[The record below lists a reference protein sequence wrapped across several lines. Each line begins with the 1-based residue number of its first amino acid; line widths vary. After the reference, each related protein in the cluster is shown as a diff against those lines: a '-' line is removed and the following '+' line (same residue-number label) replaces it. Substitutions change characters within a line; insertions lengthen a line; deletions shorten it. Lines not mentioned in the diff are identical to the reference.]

1 MRAAA
6 ACGTHGPGQLNKK
19 IDESSAVEDRRAAAA
34 RPGTGPRITW
44 KRLIPCL
51 VLLAGLVAFFALGLD
66 DYVTVEALRDNREAL
81 LAFVERYGVLAGLVY
96 MLIYATAI
104 AICVPGG
111 VVMTMAGGFLF
122 GVKLATVYVVIA
134 ATLGATVLFVI
145 VKHALGDTVRAR
157 VRPWLGRMEDGFN
170 RDAFSYLLSLRLFAV
185 FPFWAV
191 NLVPAFL
198 GVRLGTYVAATLIG
212 IIPATFIFAGVGNG
226 LGAIL
231 DAGETPDL
239 AIITEP
245 EVLLPIAGLA
255 VLALLPVA
263 YRRYKRG
270 RGEAPRRG

>member
-1 MRAAA
+1 M
-6 ACGTHGPGQLNKK
+6 NKRN
-19 IDESSAVEDRRAAAA
+19 DESSTGEDRYPAAA

-51 VLLAGLVAFFALGLD
+51 FLLAGLVAFFALGLD
-66 DYVTVEALRDNREAL
+66 DYVTVEALRDNRESL
-81 LAFVERYGVLAGLVY
+81 LAFVARYGVLAGLVY

-104 AICVPGG
+104 AFCVPGG
-111 VVMTMAGGFLF
+111 AVMTIAGGFLF

-134 ATLGATVLFVI
+134 ATLGATVLFVV
-145 VKHALGDTVRAR
+145 VKHAFGDPVRAR
-157 VRPWLGRMEDGFN
+157 MRPWLGRMEDGFN

-212 IIPATFIFAGVGNG
+212 IVPATFIFAGLGNG

-231 DAGETPDL
+231 DAGDTPDL
-239 AIITEP
+239 AIVTKP

-263 YRRYKRG
+263 YRRYKEG
-270 RGEAPRRG
+270 RGEKSRQG

>member
-1 MRAAA
+1 MNKK
-6 ACGTHGPGQLNKK
+6 PGHVNKK
-19 IDESSAVEDRRAAAA
+19 IDESRAGEDRRPAAA

-44 KRLIPCL
+44 KRLVPFL

-66 DYVTVEALRDNREAL
+66 DYVTVEALRDNREFL
-81 LAFVERYGVLAGLVY
+81 LAFVARYGVLAGLVY
-96 MLIYATAI
+96 MLIYAAAI

-111 VVMTMAGGFLF
+111 TLMTIAGGFLF
-122 GVKLATVYVVIA
+122 GVKLATGYVVIA
-134 ATLGATVLFVI
+134 ATLGATLLFVV
-145 VKHALGDTVRAR
+145 VKPAFGDPLRAR
-157 VRPWLGRMEDGFN
+157 MRPWLGRMEDGFN
-170 RDAFSYLLSLRLFAV
+170 RDAFSYLLFLRLIPV

-198 GVRLGTYVAATLIG
+198 GVRLGTYVLATLIG
-212 IIPATFIFAGVGNG
+212 IIPGTFIYAGLGNG

-231 DAGETPDL
+231 DAGEKPDL
-239 AIITEP
+239 AIITKP

-263 YRRYKRG
+263 YRRYKRR

>member
-1 MRAAA
+1 M
-6 ACGTHGPGQLNKK
+6 NKK
-19 IDESSAVEDRRAAAA
+19 IDEASAVEDRRPAA
-34 RPGTGPRITW
+34 RPGAGPRITW

-51 VLLAGLVAFFALGLD
+51 VLVAGLVAFFALGLD
-66 DYVTVEALRDNREAL
+66 HYVTVEALRDNRDFL

-111 VVMTMAGGFLF
+111 AVMTVAGGFLF

-134 ATLGATVLFVI
+134 ATTGATVLFVI
-145 VKHALGDTVRAR
+145 VKHALGDPVRAR

-170 RDAFSYLLSLRLFAV
+170 RNAFSYLLSLRLFAV

-212 IIPATFIFAGVGNG
+212 IIPATFIFAGLGNG

-239 AIITEP
+239 AIVTRP
-245 EVLLPIAGLA
+245 EVLAPIAGLA

-263 YRRYKRG
+263 YRRYKEG
-270 RGEAPRRG
+270 RGEKSRQG

>member
-1 MRAAA
+1 M
-6 ACGTHGPGQLNKK
+6 
-19 IDESSAVEDRRAAAA
+19 IDESSAGEDRRPAAA

-44 KRLIPCL
+44 KRLIPFL

-66 DYVTVEALRDNREAL
+66 DYVTVEALRDNRDFL

-96 MLIYATAI
+96 MLIYAAAI

-111 VVMTMAGGFLF
+111 AVMTIAGGFLF

-134 ATLGATVLFVI
+134 ATLGATVLFVV
-145 VKHALGDTVRAR
+145 VKPVLGDPVRAR
-157 VRPWLGRMEDGFN
+157 LRPWLGRMEDGFN
-170 RDAFSYLLSLRLFAV
+170 RDAFSYLLFLRLV
-185 FPFWAV
+185 PGFPVWAV

-231 DAGETPDL
+231 DAGDTPDL
-239 AIITEP
+239 AIVTEP
-245 EVLLPIAGLA
+245 EVWLPFAGLA

-263 YRRYKRG
+263 YRRYKRR
-270 RGEAPRRG
+270 RGEDSRRG

>member
-1 MRAAA
+1 M
-6 ACGTHGPGQLNKK
+6 NKR
-19 IDESSAVEDRRAAAA
+19 IDESSAGEDRHPAAA

-44 KRLIPCL
+44 KRLIPFL

-66 DYVTVEALRDNREAL
+66 DYVTVEALRDNRDFL

-96 MLIYATAI
+96 MLIYAAAI

-111 VVMTMAGGFLF
+111 AVMTMAGGFLF
-122 GVKLATVYVVIA
+122 GVKLATVYVVFA

-145 VKHALGDTVRAR
+145 VKYALGDPVRAR
-157 VRPWLGRMEDGFN
+157 MRPWLGRMEDGFN

-212 IIPATFIFAGVGNG
+212 IIPATFIFAGLGNG

-239 AIITEP
+239 AIVTKP
-245 EVLLPIAGLA
+245 EVLAPIAGLA

-263 YRRYKRG
+263 YRRYKRA
-270 RGEAPRRG
+270 RGEDSRRG

>member
-1 MRAAA
+1 M
-6 ACGTHGPGQLNKK
+6 
-19 IDESSAVEDRRAAAA
+19 IDESSAGEDRRPAAA

-44 KRLIPCL
+44 KRLIPFL
-51 VLLAGLVAFFALGLD
+51 VLLAGLVAFFVLGLD
-66 DYVTVEALRDNREAL
+66 DYVTVEALRDNRDFL

-111 VVMTMAGGFLF
+111 AVMTMAGGFLF
-122 GVKLATVYVVIA
+122 GVAWATGYVVIA

-145 VKHALGDTVRAR
+145 VKPALGDPVRAR
-157 VRPWLGRMEDGFN
+157 LRPWLGRMEDGFN
-170 RDAFSYLLSLRLFAV
+170 RDAFSYLLFLRLV
-185 FPFWAV
+185 PGFPFWAV

-231 DAGETPDL
+231 DAGGTPDL
-239 AIITEP
+239 GIITEP
-245 EVLLPIAGLA
+245 EVWLPFAGLA

-263 YRRYKRG
+263 YRRYKRR
-270 RGEAPRRG
+270 RGEDSRRG

>member
-1 MRAAA
+1 M
-6 ACGTHGPGQLNKK
+6 NKK

-51 VLLAGLVAFFALGLD
+51 VLLAGLAAFFALGLD

-81 LAFVERYGVLAGLVY
+81 LAFVERYGVLAGLAY
-96 MLIYATAI
+96 MLIYAAAI
-104 AICVPGG
+104 AVCVPGG
-111 VVMTMAGGFLF
+111 AVMTMAGGFLF
-122 GVKLATVYVVIA
+122 GVAWATGYVVIA